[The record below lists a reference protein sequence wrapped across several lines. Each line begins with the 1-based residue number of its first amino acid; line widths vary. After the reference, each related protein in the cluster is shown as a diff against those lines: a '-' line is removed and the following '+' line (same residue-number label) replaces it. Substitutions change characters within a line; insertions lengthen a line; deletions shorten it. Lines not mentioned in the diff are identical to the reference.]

1 MNSLTPFH
9 RHSIL
14 GGFDPFREFENLERR
29 FFGGAALPELR
40 IDIREV
46 EDAYILEADLP
57 GYRKEDI
64 TVELEGQYM
73 SVRAEREND
82 GKSEDGGR
90 YLRSERSFG
99 AVERTFYLGGVD
111 SEGLVASYENG
122 VLCVKMPKKKAPER
136 EKKTIR
142 IES

>member
-1 MNSLTPFH
+1 MHSLTPFR
-9 RHSIL
+9 RHSLL

-29 FFGGAALPELR
+29 FFSGASLPELR

-46 EDAYILEADLP
+46 EEAYILEADLP

-64 TVELEGQYM
+64 SIEIEGQYM
-73 SVRAEREND
+73 SVRAERTTD
-82 GKSEDGGR
+82 GKSEEER

-111 SEGLVASYENG
+111 IDGLVASYENG
-122 VLCVKMPKKKAPER
+122 VLRVKMPKKKAPER
-136 EKKTIR
+136 EKKTVQ